1 MLATSCGIGLFL
13 AHIGLQQAEGI
24 GLVTANGATI
34 VELGGCPVKNRVPYY
49 FVPSPEAV
57 CVPGPDGKVTANLGP
72 KSSNYGC
79 KGKRMHSPTMHL
91 GIWSAGLVIVLMYY
105 EVKAAIM
112 FGVVF
117 ATVIAWIPGSSVSYL
132 SESGDIPGGAER
144 FAYFRKVAELPNPGK
159 TAGLLDFSFVYNG
172 QAWVAFLT
180 LIYLDFLGE
189 LDVFFKGGDSAWSW
203 QEVPAAAWQER
214 RSPANG
220 GNAAGKPLFF
230 GGARARALS
239 SCIGVRCVIHRPTA
253 TLPFSPPR
261 FEHQQNTTSQQTF
274 KQHTINNNNRRH
286 RHPLHDGAPDQ

>member
-1 MLATSCGIGLFL
+1 VRDGAERERDDETRGRGLVPPLCAPRQKTRAPNNDAKNPNTKRRPKKPTGRLIELVPKHIMLATSCGIGLFL

-144 FAYFRKVAELPNPGK
+144 FANFRKVAELPNPGK

-189 LDVFFKGGDSAWSW
+189 LDVFF
-203 QEVPAAAWQER
+203 
-214 RSPANG
+214 
-220 GNAAGKPLFF
+220 
-230 GGARARALS
+230 
-239 SCIGVRCVIHRPTA
+239 
-253 TLPFSPPR
+253 
-261 FEHQQNTTSQQTF
+261 
-274 KQHTINNNNRRH
+274 
-286 RHPLHDGAPDQ
+286 